1 MTKSI
6 AITGKG
12 IICAIGSNPDAVLES
27 LCAKHSGITRFTHLE
42 SCHSELPV
50 GEVHASD
57 ADLKRT
63 LGIDEN
69 REISRTSL
77 LGAIALKQAIS
88 ESGLTPDI
96 LDSKRVVLISGTTV
110 GGMDITERHFGS
122 DCGDC
127 SYITSH
133 DCGSNTKEIAELAG
147 LQCRCLT
154 ISTACSSALNAITL
168 GARMLLQGEADI
180 VLAGGTEALS
190 KFHLNGFNSL
200 MILDTDRCRPFDAT
214 RRGLNLGEGA
224 AYVTLC
230 RADESF
236 GEIQAYIA
244 GYGNRCDAFHQ
255 TATSANGEGAYLA
268 MQDAIEMS
276 GISPEQIG
284 YVNAHGTGTPDN
296 DRSESAAL
304 RRVFGENMPPVAST
318 KSLTGHTTSASGSIE
333 TVISMLA
340 MQNMFTPVGAGWEHE
355 DSDCIKPA
363 IEPVSKPLEFILC
376 NSFGFGGNDS
386 SLLLSEKPVS
396 LKSDKIATD
405 VVRTGYCK
413 IREENELAEVRQY
426 VPAME
431 ARRMNKLLKA
441 ATLTSLK
448 ALQESGVDKPDA
460 IVIGTQFGMLEQ
472 GEKILHHIADRGE
485 DGISPTLFMQSTH
498 NTIAGALAI
507 RLGCHGYNL
516 TFSNG
521 DNTREDTIEEAKRL
535 ISEGKANH
543 VLVGIHDYM
552 PEHFCRLYERAG
564 KSVDGQLYSEA
575 IIISSSN

>member
-1 MTKSI
+1 
-6 AITGKG
+6 
-12 IICAIGSNPDAVLES
+12 
-27 LCAKHSGITRFTHLE
+27 
-42 SCHSELPV
+42 
-50 GEVHASD
+50 
-57 ADLKRT
+57 
-63 LGIDEN
+63 
-69 REISRTSL
+69 
-77 LGAIALKQAIS
+77 
-88 ESGLTPDI
+88 
-96 LDSKRVVLISGTTV
+96 
-110 GGMDITERHFGS
+110 
-122 DCGDC
+122 
-127 SYITSH
+127 
-133 DCGSNTKEIAELAG
+133 
-147 LQCRCLT
+147 
-154 ISTACSSALNAITL
+154 
-168 GARMLLQGEADI
+168 
-180 VLAGGTEALS
+180 
-190 KFHLNGFNSL
+190 
-200 MILDTDRCRPFDAT
+200 
-214 RRGLNLGEGA
+214 
-224 AYVTLC
+224 
-230 RADESF
+230 
-236 GEIQAYIA
+236 
-244 GYGNRCDAFHQ
+244 
-255 TATSANGEGAYLA
+255 

-276 GISPEQIG
+276 CISPEQIG

-363 IEPVSKPLEFILC
+363 IEPISKPLEFILC

-386 SLLLSEKPVS
+386 SLLLSEKPVC

-405 VVRTGYCK
+405 VIRTGYCK
-413 IREENELAEVRQY
+413 IREEDELAEVRQY

-472 GEKILHHIADRGE
+472 GEKILQHIADRGE
-485 DGISPTLFMQSTH
+485 DSISPTLFMQSTH

-535 ISEGKANH
+535 ITEGKANH